1 MKYGAVVVAA
11 GLSSRM
17 GDFKPLLPLNGK
29 TVIEN
34 TLDGLLKANVKK
46 IVLVLGYRGEEIE
59 KIIYSKYNDE
69 IKIVYNYNY
78 SKSDM
83 MTSVKIGLNSI
94 RNYNY
99 DGIFILPGD
108 IPSIESKTYTK
119 LQNHFEMTNS
129 LVIFPSLNGRQKHP
143 PLINKDIINFL
154 INFNQ
159 DGGLRK
165 AFLPFKE
172 KTTYCNIDDFGCSI
186 DIDTP
191 KDYKNLLEYNL
202 KI

>member
-1 MKYGAVVVAA
+1 MRYGAVVVAA

-34 TLDGLLKANVKK
+34 TLDGLLNSNVEK
-46 IVLVLGYRGEEIE
+46 IVLVLGFKGDEIE
-59 KIIYSKYNDE
+59 KIISKKYDDE
-69 IKIVYNYNY
+69 VLIVYNH
-78 SKSDM
+78 KFEESDM
-83 MTSVKIGLNSI
+83 MTSVKIGLSKI
-94 RNYNY
+94 EKYNYNAV
-99 DGIFILPGD
+99 FILPGD

-119 LQNHFEMTNS
+119 LQKHFEIGQS

-143 PLINKDIINFL
+143 PLISKDIINYL
-154 INFNQ
+154 INFNE

-172 KTTYCNIDDFGCSI
+172 KTTYCNIDDFGCAI

-191 KDYKNLLEYNL
+191 KDYKNLLKYNL
-202 KI
+202 NI

>member
-1 MKYGAVVVAA
+1 
-11 GLSSRM
+11 
-17 GDFKPLLPLNGK
+17 
-29 TVIEN
+29 
-34 TLDGLLKANVKK
+34 
-46 IVLVLGYRGEEIE
+46 
-59 KIIYSKYNDE
+59 
-69 IKIVYNYNY
+69 
-78 SKSDM
+78 
-83 MTSVKIGLNSI
+83 
-94 RNYNY
+94 
-99 DGIFILPGD
+99 
-108 IPSIESKTYTK
+108 
-119 LQNHFEMTNS
+119 MTNS

-202 KI
+202 MIYLQYKMVIYYHIFLFIFLFFFIFIYFLFFFFFLILLIYLLLIV